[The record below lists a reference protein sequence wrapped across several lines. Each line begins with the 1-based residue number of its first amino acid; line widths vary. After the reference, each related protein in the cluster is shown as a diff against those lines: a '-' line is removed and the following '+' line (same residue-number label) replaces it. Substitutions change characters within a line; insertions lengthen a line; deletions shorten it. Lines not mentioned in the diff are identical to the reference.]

1 MIEKAAIKKSARIA
15 VKTERKPKVAKAV
28 ATSEG
33 AEPSIK
39 PGKYIAAVGR
49 RKTAIARV
57 RISEA
62 SRGGFSINGKE
73 LYQYFPDPALQQI
86 VKDAL
91 LAMSALDQFFV
102 SARVSG
108 GGLHAQAEALRHGI
122 SRALIIFNI
131 DFKKRLKKEGYLTRD
146 PRMRE
151 RKKFGLKRARKAPQ
165 WAKR

>member
-1 MIEKAAIKKSARIA
+1 MIEKVVTKKSVKSV
-15 VKTERKPKVAKAV
+15 VKTEKKPKVAIVPEAV
-28 ATSEG
+28 A
-33 AEPSIK
+33 ASIK

-57 RISEA
+57 RISEGNG
-62 SRGGFSINGKE
+62 GGFLINGKE

-91 LAMSALDQFFV
+91 LAMNTLDQFFV
-102 SARVSG
+102 SARLSG

-122 SRALIIFNI
+122 SRALVLFNA
-131 DFKKRLKKEGYLTRD
+131 DFKKRLKKAGYITRD